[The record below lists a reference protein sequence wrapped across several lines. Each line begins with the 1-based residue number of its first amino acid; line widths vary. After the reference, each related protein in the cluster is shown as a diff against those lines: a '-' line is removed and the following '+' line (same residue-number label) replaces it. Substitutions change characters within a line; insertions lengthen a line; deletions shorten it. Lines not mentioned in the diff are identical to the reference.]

1 MSTHGTES
9 TEEKAIRPEKA
20 AAVAELK
27 QRLQESEIAIITGYQ
42 GINVEADTAL
52 RQKLRDSGVEYKVYK
67 NTLATIALREL
78 GLEGAAQYI
87 NGPTAWAFCKDPVA
101 PAKIL
106 KEIAATNKFV
116 IMNGG
121 VLSGKV
127 VSGAQLEALA
137 SLPSRE
143 ALIAQVVGTI
153 AMPLRNLVGTLN
165 ALPRNL
171 VNVLD
176 QIKKQKEAA

>member
-1 MSTHGTES
+1 MST
-9 TEEKAIRPEKA
+9 TEEKTIRPEKA
-20 AAVAELK
+20 ASVAELK
-27 QRLQESEIAIITGYQ
+27 ERIQGSEIAIITSYQ
-42 GINVEADTAL
+42 GINVEAVNNL
-52 RQKLRDSGVEYKVYK
+52 RKTLREAGVEYKVYK

-78 GLEGAAQYI
+78 GLEAAAASI
-87 NGPTAWAFCKDPVA
+87 NGPTAWAFCADPVT

-106 KEIAATNKFV
+106 KDLSATSKFLV
-116 IMNGG
+116 MNGG

-127 VSGAQLEALA
+127 VSGEQLIALA

>member
-1 MSTHGTES
+1 LS
-9 TEEKAIRPEKA
+9 TEEKTIRPEKVA
-20 AAVAELK
+20 SVAELK
-27 QRLQESEIAIITGYQ
+27 ERIQGSQIAIITSYQ
-42 GINVEADTAL
+42 GINVEAVNGL
-52 RQKLRDSGVEYKVYK
+52 RKKLREAGVEYKVYK
-67 NTLATIALREL
+67 NTLATIALQEL
-78 GLEGAAQYI
+78 GLEAAAKSI
-87 NGPTAWAFCKDPVA
+87 NGPTAWAFCADPVT

-106 KEIAATNKFV
+106 KEVSVTSKFIV
-116 IMNGG
+116 MNGG

-127 VSGAQLEALA
+127 VTGEQLIALA

-153 AMPLRNLVGTLN
+153 AMPLRNLVGALN

-176 QIKKQKEAA
+176 QIQKQKEAA

>member
-1 MSTHGTES
+1 MTT
-9 TEEKAIRPEKA
+9 TEEKAIRPEKSA
-20 AAVAELK
+20 SVAELK
-27 QRLQESEIAIITGYQ
+27 ERIQNSEIAIITSYQ
-42 GINVEADTAL
+42 GINVEAVNNL
-52 RQKLRDSGVEYKVYK
+52 RKQLRESGVEFKVYK
-67 NTLATIALREL
+67 NTLATIALNDL
-78 GLEGAAQYI
+78 GYGEAAQYI
-87 NGPTAWAFCKDPVA
+87 NGPTAWAFGTDPVA
-101 PAKIL
+101 PAKLL
-106 KEIAATNKFV
+106 KGISATSKFI

-127 VSGAQLEALA
+127 VNGQQLIALA

>member
-1 MSTHGTES
+1 MS
-9 TEEKAIRPEKA
+9 TEEKTIRPEKS

-27 QRLQESEIAIITGYQ
+27 ERIQGSEIAIITSYQ
-42 GINVEADTAL
+42 GINVESVLAL
-52 RQKLRDSGVEYKVYK
+52 RKQMREAGIEYKVYK

-78 GLEGAAQYI
+78 GLEQAASYI
-87 NGPTAWAFCKDPVA
+87 NGPTAWAFSTDPVA

-106 KEIAATNKFV
+106 KDIAATSKFV
-116 IMNGG
+116 AMNGG

-127 VSGAQLEALA
+127 VNGAQLTALA
-137 SLPSRE
+137 NLPSRH
-143 ALIAQVVGTI
+143 ALLGQVVGTI
-153 AMPLRNLVGTLN
+153 AMPLQNLVGTLN